1 VEVPRQFAEYLAGEW
16 IKLKFNQPRCSDW
29 TGVISL
35 KFRRQRFQRG
45 TLRKI
50 ARADNQ
56 WAWEYR
62 YQDPIT
68 GKRKSMF
75 LGTDRFP
82 TQVAVE
88 RHLEAFV
95 LKLNSENPTQAI
107 LEPSFNAVLDR
118 FVEEEKL
125 LEIKQLRPGDRSS
138 LDGELSYSTAS
149 SYLSVIKQLREKWGG
164 TRITRIKPLQVQEWL
179 KKMDAAPKT
188 KGHIKAL
195 MHRLFEKAMLWEMV
209 EWQRNPMQLVEI
221 KGISKRQK
229 KPIVLTVEQF
239 YQILELLPQPYR
251 TMVVVAQCTG
261 LRAEEVLAL
270 EWQDI
275 DFENLSMRVV
285 RAVVHGRVKIVKTE
299 YSEDDLPLDP
309 DFAAILLD
317 WKYKSEEDVRTA
329 LAAKRTPFMGSE
341 LVFTSPVTWRHYH
354 TAPAQQDY
362 IRPAGCCLVE
372 CPSCGAGIGVWCW
385 QDSLTPNGKRL
396 PIHQE
401 RWATAGKYNGVGWH
415 TFRHTYRSWL
425 DDSGAPM
432 GVQQKL
438 MRHAQ
443 ISTTMNVYG
452 NALMTAKREA
462 NSKVVRM
469 ALRSA

>member
-1 VEVPRQFAEYLAGEW
+1 M
-16 IKLKFNQPRCSDW
+16 
-29 TGVISL
+29 

-45 TLRKI
+45 TLRKV

-56 WAWEYR
+56 WSWEYR

-107 LEPSFNAVLDR
+107 LEPTFNALLDR

-125 LEIKQLRPGDRSS
+125 LEIKELRPGDRSG
-138 LDGELSYSTAS
+138 LVGELSYSTAS
-149 SYLSVIKQLREKWGG
+149 SYLSVIKQIRAKWGSL
-164 TRITRIKPLQVQEWL
+164 RITRIKPVQVQEWL

-188 KGHIKAL
+188 KGHVKAL
-195 MHRLFEKAMLWEMV
+195 MHRLYEKAMLWEMV

-239 YQILELLPQPYR
+239 YQILELLPQPYHR
-251 TMVVVAQCTG
+251 MVVVAQCTG

-317 WKYKSEEDVRTA
+317 WKYKSEEENRKA
-329 LAAKRTPFMGSE
+329 LAAGKTPFI
-341 LVFTSPVTWRHYH
+341 LK
-354 TAPAQQDY
+354 TAVA
-362 IRPAGCCLVE
+362 
-372 CPSCGAGIGVWCW
+372 
-385 QDSLTPNGKRL
+385 
-396 PIHQE
+396 
-401 RWATAGKYNGVGWH
+401 
-415 TFRHTYRSWL
+415 
-425 DDSGAPM
+425 
-432 GVQQKL
+432 
-438 MRHAQ
+438 
-443 ISTTMNVYG
+443 
-452 NALMTAKREA
+452 
-462 NSKVVRM
+462 
-469 ALRSA
+469 

>member
-1 VEVPRQFAEYLAGEW
+1 
-16 IKLKFNQPRCSDW
+16 LKFTRE
-29 TGVISL
+29 
-35 KFRRQRFQRG
+35 RFQRG
-45 TLRKI
+45 TLRKVV
-50 ARADNQ
+50 RANNK

-95 LKLNSENPTQAI
+95 LKLNSENPTLAI
-107 LEPSFNAVLDR
+107 LEPTFAAILDR
-118 FVEEEKL
+118 FIEEEKL
-125 LEIKQLRPGDRSS
+125 LEIKLRRPGDRCESE
-138 LDGELSYSTAS
+138 GELSYSTVV
-149 SYLSVIKQLREKWGG
+149 SYLSVIKQVRVKWGE
-164 TRITRIKPLQVQEWL
+164 TRISRMKPLGVQEWL

-188 KGHIKAL
+188 KGHVKAI
-195 MHRLFEKAMLWEMV
+195 MHRLYEKAMLWEIV
-209 EWQRNPMQLVEI
+209 EWQRNPMELVEI

-229 KPIVLTVEQF
+229 KPIVLTVEQY

-251 TMVVVAQCTG
+251 TMVIVAQCTG

-275 DFENLSMRVV
+275 DFENLSMKVV
-285 RAVVHGRVKIVKTE
+285 RAVVHGRVETVKTE
-299 YSEDDLPLDP
+299 YSEDELPLDP

-317 WKYKSEEDVRTA
+317 WKRECEKQVRKA
-329 LAAKRTPFMGSE
+329 LNDGTTPLPGLD
-341 LVFTSPVTWRHYH
+341 LVFTSPATGRHFH

-372 CPSCGAGIGVWCW
+372 CPKCGAGEGVWCLT
-385 QDSLTPNGKRL
+385 DSPTPNGKRL
-396 PIHQE
+396 PLHEE
-401 RWATAGKYNGVGWH
+401 RWAAAGKLGSVGWH
-415 TFRHTYRSWL
+415 AFRHTYRSWL
-425 DDSGAPM
+425 DDTGAPM

-452 NALMTAKREA
+452 NALMDAKREA
-462 NSKVVRM
+462 NSKVVRR

>member
-1 VEVPRQFAEYLAGEW
+1 
-16 IKLKFNQPRCSDW
+16 LKF
-29 TGVISL
+29 T
-35 KFRRQRFQRG
+35 RQRFQRG
-45 TLRKI
+45 SLRKV
-50 ARADNQ
+50 ARANNK

-62 YQDPIT
+62 YKDPTT
-68 GKRKSMF
+68 GKDRSMY
-75 LGTDRFP
+75 LSTEKFP

-95 LKLNSENPTQAI
+95 LKLNSLNPTLAI
-107 LEPSFNAVLDR
+107 LEPTFNAVLDR
-118 FVEEEKL
+118 FIEEERL
-125 LEIKQLRPGDRSS
+125 LEIKQQRPGDRCDV
-138 LDGELSYSTAS
+138 DGELSYSTAV
-149 SYLSVIKQLREKWGG
+149 SYLSVIKQVRVKWGA
-164 TRITRIKPLQVQEWL
+164 THITRMKPLQVQDWL

-188 KGHIKAL
+188 KGHVKAI
-195 MHRLFEKAMLWEMV
+195 MHRLYEKAMLWELV

-229 KPIVLTVEQF
+229 KPVVLTVEQ
-239 YQILELLPQPYR
+239 YCQLLELLPQPYR
-251 TMVVVAQCTG
+251 MMVVVAQCTG

-275 DFENLSMRVV
+275 DFENFSMKVV
-285 RAVVHGRVKIVKTE
+285 RAVVHGRVKTVKTE
-299 YSEDDLPLDP
+299 YSEDELPLDP

-317 WKYKSEEDVRTA
+317 WKIQCQEQARLDEQAQPHGKTHSIGLD
-329 LAAKRTPFMGSE
+329 L
-341 LVFTSPVTWRHYH
+341 LFTSPVTGRHFH

-362 IRPAGCCLVE
+362 IRPAGCCLVA
-372 CPSCGAGIGVWCW
+372 CPKCGAAVGLWCR
-385 QDSLTPNGKRL
+385 QDSPTPNGGRL
-396 PIHQE
+396 PIHEQ
-401 RWATAGKYNGVGWH
+401 RWEAAGKYDGVGWH

-425 DDSGAPM
+425 DDTGAPV

-443 ISTTMNVYG
+443 VSTTMNVYG
-452 NALMTAKREA
+452 NALMGAKREA

>member
-1 VEVPRQFAEYLAGEW
+1 
-16 IKLKFNQPRCSDW
+16 
-29 TGVISL
+29 L

-107 LEPSFNAVLDR
+107 LEPTFNALLDR

-125 LEIKQLRPGDRSS
+125 LEIKELRPGDRNG
-138 LDGELSYSTAS
+138 LEGELSYSTAS
-149 SYLSVIKQLREKWGG
+149 SYLSVIKQLRAKWGS
-164 TRITRIKPLQVQEWL
+164 TRITRIKPVQVQEWL

-188 KGHIKAL
+188 KGHVKAL
-195 MHRLFEKAMLWEMV
+195 MHRLYEKAMLWEMV
-209 EWQRNPMQLVEI
+209 ELQRNPMQLVEI
-221 KGISKRQK
+221 KGISKRLK

-239 YQILELLPQPYR
+239 CQILELLPQPYR

-270 EWQDI
+270 EWRDI
-275 DFENLSMRVV
+275 DFEDLSMRVV

-299 YSEDDLPLDP
+299 YSEDDLPLDS

-317 WKYKSEEDVRTA
+317 WKYKSEEETRKA
-329 LAAKRTPFMGSE
+329 LAAGKIPFMGSE
-341 LVFTSPVTWRHYH
+341 LVFTSPVTGRHYH
-354 TAPAQQDY
+354 TAPVQQDY

-372 CPSCGAGIGVWCW
+372 CPSCGAGIGVWCQ

-396 PIHQE
+396 PLHEE
-401 RWATAGKYNGVGWH
+401 RWEAAGKYDGVGWH

-425 DDSGAPM
+425 DDTGAPM

>member
-1 VEVPRQFAEYLAGEW
+1 
-16 IKLKFNQPRCSDW
+16 
-29 TGVISL
+29 L

-45 TLRKI
+45 SLRRV
-50 ARADNQ
+50 ARANNKS
-56 WAWEYR
+56 AWEYR

-68 GKRKSMF
+68 DQRKSMF
-75 LGTDRFP
+75 LSTDRFP

-107 LEPSFNAVLDR
+107 LEPTFNALLDR

-125 LEIKQLRPGDRSS
+125 LEIKQLRPGDRCD
-138 LDGELSYSTAS
+138 LVGELSYSTAS
-149 SYLSVIKQLREKWGG
+149 SYLSVIKLLRAKWGSA
-164 TRITRIKPLQVQEWL
+164 RIARIKPVQVQEWL

-188 KGHIKAL
+188 KGHVKAL
-195 MHRLFEKAMLWEMV
+195 MHRLYEKAMLWEMV

-270 EWQDI
+270 EWRDI

-309 DFAAILLD
+309 DFAAILLG
-317 WKYKSEEDVRTA
+317 WKYKSEEENRKA
-329 LAAKRTPFMGSE
+329 LAAGKTPFMGSE
-341 LVFTSPVTWRHYH
+341 LVFTSPVTGRHYH
-354 TAPAQQDY
+354 TAPVQQDY

-372 CPSCGAGIGVWCW
+372 CPNCGAGVGIWCE

-396 PIHQE
+396 PIHEE
-401 RWATAGKYNGVGWH
+401 RREAAGKYDGTGWH
-415 TFRHTYRSWL
+415 AFRHTYRSWL
-425 DDSGAPM
+425 DDTGAPM

>member
-1 VEVPRQFAEYLAGEW
+1 
-16 IKLKFNQPRCSDW
+16 
-29 TGVISL
+29 
-35 KFRRQRFQRG
+35 
-45 TLRKI
+45 
-50 ARADNQ
+50 
-56 WAWEYR
+56 
-62 YQDPIT
+62 
-68 GKRKSMF
+68 MF

-107 LEPSFNAVLDR
+107 LEPTFNALLDR

-125 LEIKQLRPGDRSS
+125 LEIKELRPGDRSG
-138 LDGELSYSTAS
+138 LVGELSYSTAS
-149 SYLSVIKQLREKWGG
+149 SYLSVIKQIRAKWGSL
-164 TRITRIKPLQVQEWL
+164 RITRIKPVQVQEWL

-188 KGHIKAL
+188 KGHVKAL
-195 MHRLFEKAMLWEMV
+195 MHRLYEKAMLWEMV

-317 WKYKSEEDVRTA
+317 WKYKSEEENRKA
-329 LAAKRTPFMGSE
+329 LAAGKTPFMGSE
-341 LVFTSPVTWRHYH
+341 LVFTSPVTGRHYH
-354 TAPAQQDY
+354 TAPVQQDY

-372 CPSCGAGIGVWCW
+372 CPNCGAGVGIWCE

-396 PIHQE
+396 PIHEE
-401 RWATAGKYNGVGWH
+401 RRDAAGKYGSVGWH

-425 DDSGAPM
+425 DSTSAPI

-443 ISTTMNVYG
+443 VSPTMNVYG